1 MKVIGTGCRQFN
13 PRGGRHTWESAVTP
27 RWAIFT
33 NHGHVLIY
41 VWNNPAARIR
51 DIAQAVGLTERTT
64 LVMLRDLVDANYLT
78 RVRSGKRNRYTVRQ
92 ETPLHHP
99 VEQGR
104 RSATYSRQQRG

>member
-1 MKVIGTGCRQFN
+1 M
-13 PRGGRHTWESAVTP
+13 ESAVTP

-33 NHGHVLIY
+33 NHGHVLIH

-64 LVMLRDLVDANYLT
+64 LVLLRDLEHANYLT
-78 RVRSGKRNRYTVRQ
+78 RERSGNRNRYTVRQ

-99 VEQGR
+99 AEQGPTVSHLLEAATR
-104 RSATYSRQQRG
+104 TTGRSHPPQQPNRLVF